1 MSDYYSP
8 VVLVKK
14 KGGDYRLCVD
24 YRALNSNTIKDRC
37 LLSHIVDQVN
47 KLSGKYYFTTLDL
60 AQSYCQIGMHED
72 STHNAVAFV
81 TLSGQYKFLKM
92 PFGLANASVIFS
104 RLIQM
109 TLGRVDQ
116 NIALYLD
123 DVLVPTVSVQEGLK
137 LLEKYCNS
145 ATTNKG

>member
-1 MSDYYSP
+1 
-8 VVLVKK
+8 
-14 KGGDYRLCVD
+14 
-24 YRALNSNTIKDRC
+24 
-37 LLSHIVDQVN
+37 
-47 KLSGKYYFTTLDL
+47 
-60 AQSYCQIGMHED
+60 MHKD
-72 STHNAVAFV
+72 STHNAIAFV
-81 TLSGQYKFLKM
+81 TLSSQYEFLKM

-137 LLEKYCNS
+137 FLEKYCNS